1 MRHDQQQTAKTF
13 YNIGARPF
21 EDEPGD
27 DLVADEEPIEEV
39 AAVETVGGQE
49 EDEEATGEV

>member
-1 MRHDQQQTAKTF
+1 MVLVLTYMRHDQQQTAKTF

-21 EDEPGD
+21 EDE
-27 DLVADEEPIEEV
+27 
-39 AAVETVGGQE
+39 AVETVGGQE